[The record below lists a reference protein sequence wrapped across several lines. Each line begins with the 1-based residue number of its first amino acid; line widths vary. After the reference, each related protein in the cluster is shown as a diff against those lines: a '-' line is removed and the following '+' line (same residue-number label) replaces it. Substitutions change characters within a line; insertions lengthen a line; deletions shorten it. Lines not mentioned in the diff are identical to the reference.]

1 MFSKK
6 NKIKLTWFAAILSVL
21 NSVLFHIPFFTYIL
35 DNVEKGFNGMLIFIC
50 MCILVPVANFFA
62 FYLILYLGRAAGKA
76 ILSFFFIGN
85 SVSLY
90 FINTYDVLIDD
101 TMMGNVFNTN
111 TAEATS
117 YYSGSTLLYIL
128 LLGVLPCI
136 LIWLAKVNYGSLKR
150 FFANIGV
157 SLLILIAIVFGNMSN
172 WMWMDKNSTVAGSL
186 VLPWSYVV
194 NTFRYQNQQ
203 RELNRKEILLPDAT
217 FANNDKEA
225 LVLVIGESA
234 RRDHYSLYG
243 YGRETNPYMAASEN
257 LTAFKADAAATY
269 TTAGVKAI
277 LEPKD
282 EKKLYEI
289 LPNYLFRT
297 GADVIW
303 RTSNWGQPPLHID
316 KYEEVPDIS
325 EKYGIPDEGHD
336 GLLLAGL
343 PELISGSDKDK
354 VLIIL
359 HTSTSHGP
367 SYYKKYPAEFE
378 VFTPVCRTVEMS
390 TSPVGEL
397 VNAYDNTVLY
407 TDYLIHSIIEDLKS
421 LPDWRTSMIFVS
433 DHGESLGENNLYMHG
448 VPISIAPAEQIEI
461 PFIVWT
467 SDGTPLKENDVLT
480 QHHVFHSVLNF
491 LSVDSPAYDESM
503 NIFADE

>member
-1 MFSKK
+1 MVNFKYNKDADKYVLSDVNLDIKSGETVGIIGPTGSSKTTLVNLIMRLYDVDGGSITIDDVSDYESSLLMK
-6 NKIKLTWFAAILSVL
+6 KIGLKAGQ
-21 NSVLFHIPFFTYIL
+21 
-35 DNVEKGFNGMLIFIC
+35 NVD
-50 MCILVPVANFFA
+50 
-62 FYLILYLGRAAGKA
+62 KA
-76 ILSFFFIGN
+76 IMDEAMSKIQATGAFEP
-85 SVSLY
+85 V
-90 FINTYDVLIDD
+90 TYALHGTAEPYDL
-101 TMMGNVFNTN
+101 VFNCNRGPTH
-111 TAEATS
+111 E
-117 YYSGSTLLYIL
+117 GS
-128 LLGVLPCI
+128 
-136 LIWLAKVNYGSLKR
+136 
-150 FFANIGV
+150 IGV
-157 SLLILIAIVFGNMSN
+157 RI
-172 WMWMDKNSTVAGSL
+172 DT
-186 VLPWSYVV
+186 
-194 NTFRYQNQQ
+194 
-203 RELNRKEILLPDAT
+203 
-217 FANNDKEA
+217 EA
-225 LVLVIGESA
+225 LKA
-234 RRDHYSLYG
+234 
-243 YGRETNPYMAASEN
+243 YGRELEHELLDLTRRILDYAGPDFNPDSPRQLGEFLFGKLGLPSGKKTASGQY
-257 LTAFKADAAATY
+257 ATDEK
-269 TTAGVKAI
+269 TLQKIVNDHPVVKAI
-277 LEPKD
+277 LEYKD

-354 VLIIL
+354 VLIVL

-421 LPDWRTSMIFVS
+421 LPEWRTSMIFVS